1 MMNKYIKSLW
11 LDEGDY
17 IQETRF
23 EYRIGEIISI
33 DDRVNK
39 FKCIGIEKGK
49 NGDIYY
55 VFKQGKINYDFN
67 W

>member
-1 MMNKYIKSLW
+1 MNKYIKSLW

-33 DDRVNK
+33 DDRTNK
-39 FKCIGIEKGK
+39 FKCIGIESDK

-55 VFKQGKINYDFN
+55 VFKQGRINYDFN